1 MFILTP
7 RADGRQ
13 LIRTSSMD
21 DLWSI
26 IGGCALVALLA
37 FIAVFARPKPPV
49 PELATRLREECGFS
63 AHDVSSRA
71 RLTAALFEEAAQGN
85 GTHLKLLVAAG
96 ADINVQAGDERA
108 TPLQVAVT
116 KGNADLVERLI
127 ECKAA
132 VNVPTATGKT
142 ALHMAAMQAD
152 ARMIRALLAAGA
164 RHDFVDREGH
174 YTALHLAA
182 GYANP
187 KDTDPVSLL
196 IDAGANLDA
205 RDRAGATALDYA
217 VAAKCVEVAAKLR
230 AAGATTA
237 IQREC

>member
-1 MFILTP
+1 
-7 RADGRQ
+7 
-13 LIRTSSMD
+13 MD

-26 IGGCALVALLA
+26 IGVCALVALVA

-49 PELATRLREECGFS
+49 PELTTRLREECGFS
-63 AHDVSSRA
+63 AHDVSSCA
-71 RLTAALFEEAAQGN
+71 RLTAALFQEAQGN

-108 TPLQVAVT
+108 TPLHVAVT
-116 KGNADLVERLI
+116 KGNADLVEELI

-164 RHDFVDREGH
+164 RHNFVDREGH

-187 KDTDPVSLL
+187 KDTEPVSLL

-205 RDRAGATALDYA
+205 RDRTGATALDYA
-217 VAAKCVEVAAKLR
+217 VAAKCVEVATKLR
-230 AAGATTA
+230 TAGATTA